1 MAKID
6 AKTIGKFIGTPGL
19 KAAEWMAENAYIA
32 PGSHRLLT
40 AGGLTAGL
48 WGGRKFMDVIT
59 ARNSTTGDS
68 VARSDT
74 PEILRPLHGVME
86 YNPYS
91 DRPADRW
98 KFVIDK
104 TMPMAFGALAA
115 YAGGKYYFHGKF
127 PGGAPIFN
135 AGEAVRNAHVQGK
148 FSTEM
153 TEGLLRMRQSD
164 ATRKWAATTFVE
176 GSATGM
182 HLTGAFSPFN
192 NGMIAV
198 SFQQGAGRNIW
209 LPFAKPLSRVLGNY
223 GASSRYLFGA
233 MRDTAKWME
242 TNITKLPHSDDWAH
256 PEALLRR
263 ARDGLQ
269 KLPRQTPQAEQKLAD
284 AYRSLID
291 DAYVHVAQFKAAN
304 PTASEAQISEQAYRF
319 ISGQH
324 NPNRGLLGSAHDHLL
339 HDLGFDISN
348 IRLGRDP
355 FAFFSRL
362 FGSRTHELELMK
374 GHAEYLNK
382 EFGYRLD
389 PVAWANDQLHMEP
402 WKVAAA
408 YGGGVAAVGTGLA
421 AASKIAHRLDA
432 QTSHTLKPH
441 IHGDQP
447 ASESSGLTAPS
458 KAAATADKGH
468 GNLVDWVNGKPLD
481 AAQWLARVFVS
492 PPSMHRF
499 MNAAYLSAVL
509 YGGMKVSNVLTGRD
523 LTKVLSGKFIKR
535 ASGELVAESAILR
548 EQVWA
553 PFRPLH
559 GLLAYTPGSAN
570 IGDRWR
576 QAAHYIMPVSV
587 GMFGTYAGSKA
598 YFKDR
603 TAALS
608 KPETLE
614 DYADRISLEQSKV
627 YAGATALTSIFNTG
641 AGIHLLPIANYSS
654 NLHNRYL
661 MGSGQQVAMP
671 GLGKWWSGNAGMTPW
686 GMKRTLDYMQNYLT
700 YNDAP
705 RPREMPSLVHS
716 LLGKLYPQLSETE
729 LLDKKQMMLDH
740 IYSVRD
746 RYLSE
751 GAVTPSKQEVLGK
764 AMKQMLSGAGF
775 EVVLND
781 IGLSPAEAN
790 LANNGAS
797 GKIANFFGQKGNVEN
812 LRREYREKY
821 ARRAANQNVQKPDDF
836 LRGLLDAPKSARP
849 SANDNTREQS
859 FAERARGTPVEA
871 PVAQR

>member
-1 MAKID
+1 MANID
-6 AKTIGKFIGTPGL
+6 AKTIGKFIGSPGL
-19 KAAEWMAENAYIA
+19 KTAEWMAENAYIA
-32 PGSHRLLT
+32 PGLHRLLT
-40 AGGLTAGL
+40 AGGLTLGL
-48 WGGRKFMDVIT
+48 WGGRKFMDVVT
-59 ARNSTTGDS
+59 ARNSTTGDTTI
-68 VARSDT
+68 RSDT

-91 DRPADRW
+91 DHPADRW
-98 KFVIDK
+98 EFVIDK
-104 TMPMAFGALAA
+104 TAPMLFGAIAA
-115 YAGGKYYFHGKF
+115 YAGGKYFFHGKF
-127 PGGAPIFN
+127 PNGDPIFS
-135 AGEAVRNAHVQGK
+135 AGNAVRVAQSAGK
-148 FSTEM
+148 WSTES
-153 TEGLLRMRQSD
+153 TEALLRMRQSD
-164 ATRKWAATTFVE
+164 ATRKWAAATFVE

-192 NGMIAV
+192 NGMIAA

-209 LPFAKPLSRVLGNY
+209 LPFAKPLSRALGNY

-242 TNITKLPHSDDWAH
+242 SNITQLPHSADWAH

-269 KLPRQTPQAEQKLAD
+269 KFPRQTLQAEQKLAD

-291 DAYVHVAQFKAAN
+291 DAYAHVAEFKAQN
-304 PTASEAQISEQAYRF
+304 PAASDAEISEQAYRF

-324 NPNRGLLGSAHDHLL
+324 NPRRGLLGSSHDHLL

-355 FAFFSRL
+355 WAFFSRL
-362 FGSRTHELELMK
+362 FGSRAHEFELMK
-374 GHAEYLNK
+374 GHADYLNK

-389 PVAWANDQLHMEP
+389 PVAWAHDQLHMEP

-408 YGGGVAAVGTGLA
+408 YGGGA
-421 AASKIAHRLDA
+421 AAIGAALVTASKVAHRLDA
-432 QTSHTLKPH
+432 QTNHTLKPH
-441 IHGDQP
+441 EHGDASGVKGAVTRGTTTAAP
-447 ASESSGLTAPS
+447 AAKKE
-458 KAAATADKGH
+458 H
-468 GNLVDWVNGKPLD
+468 GNLMDWVNGKPLD
-481 AAQWLARVFVS
+481 AAQWLARAFVT

-499 MNAAYLSAVL
+499 MSAAYLSAVL
-509 YGGMKVSNVLTGRD
+509 YGGMKMSNLLTGRD
-523 LTKVLSGKFIKR
+523 LTKLMSGKFMKR

-559 GLLAYTPGSAN
+559 GLLAYTPGSAT
-570 IGDRWR
+570 IGERWR
-576 QAAHYIMPVSV
+576 QAAHYIMPVGV
-587 GMFGTYAGSKA
+587 GMFGTYAGSNA

-603 TAALS
+603 SNAL
-608 KPETLE
+608 KTPETLE
-614 DYADRISLEQSKV
+614 DYADRISLEQSKA

-686 GMKRTLDYMQNYLT
+686 GVKRTLEYMQNYLT

-716 LLGKLYPQLSETE
+716 LIGKLYPELSEPE

-740 IYSVRD
+740 IYQVRD
-746 RYLSE
+746 SYLSE
-751 GAVTPSKQEVLGK
+751 GAVTPSKQAALGK

-775 EVVLND
+775 EAVLSD

-797 GKIANFFGQKGNVEN
+797 GKIANFLGQKSNVEK
-812 LRREYREKY
+812 LSSEYREKY
-821 ARRAANQNVQKPDDF
+821 ARRAANNANAKPADF
-836 LRGLLDAPKSARP
+836 LRGLLDAPKSPRP
-849 SANDNTREQS
+849 SANDNERAKS
-859 FAERARGTPVEA
+859 FAERTRGTPVEA
-871 PVAQR
+871 PLATR